1 MTHLNRDLIRKL
13 LLILNL
19 TVTLDFEPVGTRAW
33 FNIGSISH
41 ENT

>member
-13 LLILNL
+13 LLILK